1 MKLTNRVL
9 KGKKR
14 KKVLDEIEEYP
25 SVVVDDEMILDVE
38 LIANGGYSPI
48 DGFLGEN
55 DFQSVLDDMHLADGS
70 PWPIPIV
77 LPVNEDAIDEIKE
90 GDDIALKSN
99 SGEEIA
105 VLHLEEIYGLDKEE
119 FASKVFGTTDSD
131 HPGVGWTYYDWGD
144 ALISGKID
152 LFTKPKH
159 PFEKYHKN
167 PEETRKEFQK
177 RRWNTIV
184 GFQTRNP
191 VHRSHEYI
199 QKCALEIVDGLLL
212 HPIIVTKEG
221 DVPANIRMKTYQ
233 LMLNEYYPKNRVFL
247 STLTTAMRYAGPRE
261 AVFHALI
268 RRNFGCTHFIVGRDH
283 AGVGDYYG
291 PYEAQRIFD
300 EFSEGELGITPLF
313 FENAFYCRK
322 CDSMATEKTC
332 PHLKSNRV
340 APSGTKVRRILL
352 EDENLSKKIMRP
364 EVAEILRD
372 YYRSNQ
378 DEGKSD

>member
-1 MKLTNRVL
+1 MKLVNRIL
-9 KGKKR
+9 ENQER
-14 KKVLDEIEEYP
+14 KKVLDEIDELP
-25 SVVVDDEMILDVE
+25 SVSIADEMILDAE

-48 DGFLGEN
+48 DGFLTQN
-55 DFQSVLDDMHLADGS
+55 DFQSVLDKMHLSDGS
-70 PWPIPIV
+70 PWTIPIV
-77 LPVNEDAIDEIKE
+77 LPVNEDAINEISE
-90 GDDIALKSN
+90 GDDVVLKS
-99 SGEEIA
+99 SEDEEIA
-105 VLHLEEIYGLDKEE
+105 ILHLEEIYGFDKKE

-131 HPGVGWTYYDWGD
+131 HPGVGWTFYDWGD
-144 ALISGKID
+144 TLLAGKVD
-152 LFTKPKH
+152 LLTRPKR
-159 PFEKYHKN
+159 PFEKYHID

-177 RRWNTIV
+177 RRWETIV

-212 HPIIVTKEG
+212 HPITITRKG
-221 DVPANIRMKTYQ
+221 DVPAKIRMKTYQ
-233 LMLNEYYPKNRVFL
+233 LMLNKYYPRNRVLL
-247 STLTTAMRYAGPRE
+247 STLPTAMRYAGPRE

-291 PYEAQRIFD
+291 PYDAQRIFN
-300 EFSEGELGITPLF
+300 EFNEGELGVTPLF

-322 CDSMATEKTC
+322 CDSMATKKTC

-364 EVAEILRD
+364 EVAELLRE
-372 YYRSNQ
+372 YYQKIN
-378 DEGKSD
+378 DKGKSD